1 MATKSMIL
9 WGMDLGV
16 TKISVKCRIRDVK
29 YVGTMNG
36 FDGYSHRWTASWKKS
51 CNAQWRSMLLPRV
64 WLSDCVIP
72 RSTRFPCWV
81 WLVLYV
87 FPTATTNA
95 DNHAFKCT
103 RAGSYNAITS
113 KLLEVGS
120 VCALGPDLVGV
131 HSISLGAR
139 YGVAACSSTL
149 SKCLEK
155 VENRWSW
162 QESRSADL

>member
-1 MATKSMIL
+1 MQRAMKINASTKSLVERLCDPKIYA
-9 WGMDLGV
+9 
-16 TKISVKCRIRDVK
+16 ISVLSLIGSVCVPVK
-29 YVGTMNG
+29 
-36 FDGYSHRWTASWKKS
+36 
-51 CNAQWRSMLLPRV
+51 
-64 WLSDCVIP
+64 
-72 RSTRFPCWV
+72 
-81 WLVLYV
+81 
-87 FPTATTNA
+87 ATTNA
-95 DNHAFKCT
+95 DNHALQCT

-155 VENRWSW
+155 VENR
-162 QESRSADL
+162 